1 MIGVTEEAKKE
12 MNKVLADKVDHPE
25 ACLRLRVDDN
35 GNLGLGIDIERPED
49 KVVEYQ
55 GSALLVVEPELAD
68 SLKNVAIDVEDSDDG
83 NQLVIVDKPA

>member
-1 MIGVTEEAKKE
+1 MIFGFNVGKIRKDFPILEKGVIYF
-12 MNKVLADKVDHPE
+12 DS
-25 ACLRLRVDDN
+25 ACMSLKPRQV
-35 GNLGLGIDIERPED
+35 ID